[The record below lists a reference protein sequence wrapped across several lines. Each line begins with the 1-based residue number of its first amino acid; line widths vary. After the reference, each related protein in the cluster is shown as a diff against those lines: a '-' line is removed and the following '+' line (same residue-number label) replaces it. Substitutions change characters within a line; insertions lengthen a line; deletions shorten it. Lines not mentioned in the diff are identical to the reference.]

1 MSLSCIHKVFF
12 GMMSSGLKSVQP
24 IFISS
29 FFLQE
34 IDAIKKNQVPMLKNL
49 FLCRS
54 GKISQRLSLSMTFS
68 LV

>member
-1 MSLSCIHKVFF
+1 
-12 GMMSSGLKSVQP
+12 MSSDLKSVQLNYIP
-24 IFISS
+24 A

-49 FLCRS
+49 FLCHC
-54 GKISQRLSLSMTFS
+54 GEISQRLSLSMTFS